1 MKFQNLGLKTKII
14 ATATIPVLLAVILA
28 TIAVMSLRE
37 LLTLVDRS
45 NRSYKV
51 INMAMK
57 TQDNAHDMRSALEGF
72 LLSRKEAALAP
83 YRDAR
88 KKWSRNIEALKMES
102 MTPAQKTAVSDAQ
115 ESMDSWEKETVE
127 PSIRLKRA
135 VKGSEDWDRFDQAMN
150 TFEAKEF
157 EALAQSEAD
166 GHRSESL
173 TERIM
178 ILGAVFLVI
187 MTFPLCYVLA
197 RSMTRPLAQSVNLA
211 EGIARGDLSQ
221 TLDVMTKDEV
231 GTLGNALNH
240 MVGSLREQ
248 TQKTAEGANVL
259 ASSAAEISSSVAQ
272 LASSATETSSA
283 VTETVST
290 VEELQQTAKLSSE
303 KAKRVAESA
312 HQAAQIADAG
322 ERAIE
327 DTVQKMTTIKI
338 EMESIGET
346 VQRLSEQGQSI
357 EEIVNSVRDLAD
369 QSNLLAVN
377 ASIEAAKAGE
387 LGKGFGVVAGEIKT
401 LADRSREATEQIRSI
416 LEDTRKW
423 IAAVVMATEQG
434 NKAVTSGVR
443 QSTLAGESIRSLCKS
458 VLESAESATI
468 IQASNEQQAAGVD
481 QVSNAMAYI
490 DQAVRQNVAGA
501 TQLEEAAR
509 QISELGIS
517 LKELVERYKM

>member
-14 ATATIPVLLAVILA
+14 ATATIPVLLVVVLS
-28 TIAVMSLRE
+28 TIAVISLRE

-57 TQDNAHDMRSALEGF
+57 TQDSAHDMRSALEGF
-72 LLSRKEAALAP
+72 LLSRKEAAFAP
-83 YRDAR
+83 YKDAR
-88 KKWSRNIEALKMES
+88 KKWSKTFEALKMES
-102 MTPAQKTAVSDAQ
+102 MPPAQKTAVSEAQ
-115 ESMDSWEKETVE
+115 ESMDQWERETVE

-157 EALAQSEAD
+157 EALAESEAG

-178 ILGAVFLVI
+178 ILGTAFLVI
-187 MTFPLCYVLA
+187 ITFPLCYVLA
-197 RSMTRPLAQSVNLA
+197 RSMTRPLGEAVNLA
-211 EGIARGDLSQ
+211 EGIAGGDLSQ
-221 TLDVMTKDEV
+221 TLVVKTKDEV
-231 GTLGNALNH
+231 GILGHALNH
-240 MVGSLREQ
+240 MVASLREQ
-248 TQKTAEGANVL
+248 TRKTLEGANVL
-259 ASSAAEISSSVAQ
+259 ATSAAEISTSIAQ

-303 KAKRVAESA
+303 KAKKVAENA
-312 HQAAQIADAG
+312 HQAAQIADDG

-327 DTVQKMTTIKI
+327 DTVQKMSMIKT

-346 VQRLSEQGQSI
+346 VQRLSEQSQSV

-401 LADRSREATEQIRSI
+401 LADRSRESTEQIRSI

-434 NKAVTSGVR
+434 NKAVSSGVKQTR
-443 QSTLAGESIRSLCKS
+443 LAGESIRSLCKG
-458 VLESAESATI
+458 VLDSADSATV
-468 IQASNEQQAAGVD
+468 IQASNEQQAVGVD
-481 QVSNAMAYI
+481 QVSNAMSYI
-490 DQAVRQNVAGA
+490 DQTVRANVAGT
-501 TQLEEAAR
+501 TQLEEAAQ
-509 QISELGIS
+509 QIADLGKT
-517 LKELVERYKM
+517 LKDLVEGYRM